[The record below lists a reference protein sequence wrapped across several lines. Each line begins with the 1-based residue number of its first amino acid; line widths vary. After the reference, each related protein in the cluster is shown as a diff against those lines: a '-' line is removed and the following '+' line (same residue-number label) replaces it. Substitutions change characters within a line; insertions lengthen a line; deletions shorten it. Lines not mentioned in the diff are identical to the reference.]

1 MYKRCLYVGSNVIRD
16 TQPFF
21 CWHSGDVYI
30 QGMWDNVVSIEV
42 ATSLVVEVRDRT
54 RTKH

>member
-1 MYKRCLYVGSNVIRD
+1 VYKRCLYVGSNVIRD